1 VDALFTLRNVQRIRA
16 ARSRFFIPLSAAIPE
31 SEMHRT
37 MLKSKIHRA
46 TVAAGRLSD
55 STSLSLSRELLEAA
69 DLIPGERVDVVDIT
83 NGNRFT
89 THVEETQAGSGTA
102 VLGGANVRLITSGD
116 LVIIIGY
123 GSYGPQETE
132 WTDPKVV
139 FVDRQ
144 NRITQIGA
152 DAAAEIPG
160 FDTVRGDALID

>member
-1 VDALFTLRNVQRIRA
+1 
-16 ARSRFFIPLSAAIPE
+16 
-31 SEMHRT
+31 
-37 MLKSKIHRA
+37 MLKSKIHRV
-46 TVAAGRLSD
+46 TVTAGRLSD
-55 STSLSLSRELLEAA
+55 STSLALSRELLKAA

-89 THVEETQAGSGTA
+89 THVEDTSAGSGTA
-102 VLGGANVRLITSGD
+102 VIGGANARLVASGD

-144 NRITQIGA
+144 NRITQVGG

-160 FDTVRGDALID
+160 SDTVRGDALVD